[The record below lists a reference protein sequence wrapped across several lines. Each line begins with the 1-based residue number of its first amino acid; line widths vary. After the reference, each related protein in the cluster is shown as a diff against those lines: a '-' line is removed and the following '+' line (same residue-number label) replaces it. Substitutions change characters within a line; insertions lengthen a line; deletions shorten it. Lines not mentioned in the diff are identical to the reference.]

1 MTSTASTRR
10 SKQDEEPRE
19 RILLAAGREFADL
32 GYEAATV
39 RDICAAAG
47 VNIAAVN
54 YYFGDKRRLYVMSVK
69 HAHEQRVHQLP
80 LPAWNDDVPPTT
92 RLHDF
97 VANLLERMLGDG
109 QAPWQVRLMMREI
122 LQPTEACREL
132 VEDYMRPHFAVLVSI
147 LAELAAGRMSEPEVR
162 RLAMSVVG
170 QCFIYRA
177 AGGVVAMLVPEHEL
191 ETLHTPAALAEHV
204 TKTTLAAL
212 GVAAPLT
219 STIGATPAGSAGLQP
234 SEGRST

>member
-1 MTSTASTRR
+1 MMSTGAARRTRT
-10 SKQDEEPRE
+10 EEDPRE
-19 RILLAAGREFADL
+19 RILLAAGCEFAEW

-80 LPAWNDDVPPTT
+80 LPAWGADVPPAT

-132 VEDYMRPHFAVLVSI
+132 VEDYLRPHFAVLVSI
-147 LAELAAGRMSEPEVR
+147 LAELAAGRLTEPEVR

-177 AGGVVAMLVPEHEL
+177 AGGVVAMLVPQTEL
-191 ETLHTPAALAEHV
+191 ETLHTPAALADHV
-204 TKTTLAAL
+204 TRTTLAAL
-212 GVAAPLT
+212 GAAAPLGDVLGRART
-219 STIGATPAGSAGLQP
+219 GSAALQA
-234 SEGRST
+234 SQGRPA